1 MNFSIGGAR
10 RSRDDDINNDERR
23 SSNNRLTY
31 AQSAKLENFM
41 KEYGHPDEAQRQ
53 QLAEELGLQPKQY
66 LIFDTSNF
74 NLSNTLLILD
84 PKNNHIG
91 VNNISEESS
100 KYSGIVGLDGLQL
113 VEKFLDSEKWINL
126 FPTIVTKEET
136 TKVLETGS
144 PENRDGAL
152 LLMKEEMHILSPLV
166 RPREF
171 NIIRYC
177 KQVDAGV
184 WVITDV
190 SFDSS

>member
-31 AQSAKLENFM
+31 AQSAKLEN
-41 KEYGHPDEAQRQ
+41 
-53 QLAEELGLQPKQY
+53 
-66 LIFDTSNF
+66 
-74 NLSNTLLILD
+74 NTLLILD